1 MLSGIQ
7 YVYICQAGDDS
18 ISGEDLSVMQTVLT
32 GFQRPKR
39 IELDQNSQNETYGR
53 FIAEP
58 LERGFGV
65 TIGNALRRVLLS
77 SLAGAAVTSVKIQG
91 VFHEFS
97 TIPGVLEDTTEIILN
112 LKEMILKMYVESPK
126 QLTLQ
131 AKGPK
136 EVQARDVTTDADIE
150 ILNPDLHIATLNKEA
165 ALDIT
170 MDVQLGRGY
179 VPAERHVWDTTDP
192 QVIPIDA
199 VFSPIRKVAFHV
211 ESTRVGQSTDYDRLV
226 LDVYTNGSI
235 KPEDAV
241 AQAAKILRDH
251 LQIFIN
257 FHDEPVVEVQKIG
270 EEQQKLLENL
280 NRSVDELELSVR
292 SYNCLKN
299 ANIRTIGE
307 LVQKNESEMLKTR
320 NFGRKS
326 LNEIKEILANM
337 GLSLGMDLESVD
349 W

>member
-1 MLSGIQ
+1 
-7 YVYICQAGDDS
+7 
-18 ISGEDLSVMQTVLT
+18 MQTALA
-32 GFQRPKR
+32 GFHRPKR
-39 IELDQNSQNETYGR
+39 IEIDQSSLSKTYGR

-77 SLAGAAVTSVKIQG
+77 SLAGAAITAVKIQG
-91 VFHEFS
+91 VFHELS

-112 LKEMILKMYVESPK
+112 LKELILKTHTEKPK

-131 AKGPK
+131 AHGPGK
-136 EVQARDVTTDADIE
+136 VHGRHIATDADVE
-150 ILNPDLHIATLNKEA
+150 ILNPDLHIATLSKDA
-165 ALDIT
+165 TLDIA

-179 VPAERHVWDTTDP
+179 VPAERHAQDIVDP
-192 QVIPIDA
+192 QMIPIDA

-211 ESTRVGQSTDYDRLV
+211 ESTRVGQSTDYDRLILEV
-226 LDVYTNGSI
+226 HTNGSI
-235 KPEDAV
+235 QPEEAV
-241 AQAAKILRDH
+241 SQAAQVLREH
-251 LQIFIN
+251 LQVFIN
-257 FHDEPVVEVQKIG
+257 FHDEPAAETLEID
-270 EEQQKLLENL
+270 EEKQKLLENL

-299 ANIRTIGE
+299 ASIRTIGE

-326 LNEIKEILANM
+326 LNEIKEILTSM
-337 GLSLGMDLESVD
+337 GLSLGMNLDDID
-349 W
+349 WQGTGKE

>member
-1 MLSGIQ
+1 MQNML
-7 YVYICQAGDDS
+7 
-18 ISGEDLSVMQTVLT
+18 M
-32 GFQRPKR
+32 GFQKPKR
-39 IELDQNSQNETYGR
+39 IELDHSSQSEIYGR
-53 FIAEP
+53 FVAEP

-65 TIGNALRRVLLS
+65 TLGNALRRVLLS
-77 SLAGAAVTSVKIQG
+77 ALPGAAVTAIKIQG

-112 LKEMILKMYVESPK
+112 LKQMILKMHVE
-126 QLTLQ
+126 
-131 AKGPK
+131 GPK
-136 EVQARDVTTDADIE
+136 ELVLHANGPGEVCARDITTDADVE
-150 ILNPDLHIATLNKEA
+150 VLSPDLHIATLNKEA
-165 ALDIT
+165 VLEMT

-179 VPAERHVWDTTDP
+179 VPAERHTWEIIDP

-211 ESTRVGQSTDYDRLV
+211 ESTRVGQSTDYDRLI

-235 KPEDAV
+235 TPEDAI

-251 LQIFIN
+251 LQIFVN
-257 FHDEPVVEVQKIG
+257 FHEEPVIETPEIG
-270 EEQQKLLENL
+270 AEQQKLLENL

-326 LNEIKEILANM
+326 LNEIKEILSSM
-337 GLSLGMDLESVD
+337 GLGLGMNLENVNWQEVSKE
-349 W
+349 